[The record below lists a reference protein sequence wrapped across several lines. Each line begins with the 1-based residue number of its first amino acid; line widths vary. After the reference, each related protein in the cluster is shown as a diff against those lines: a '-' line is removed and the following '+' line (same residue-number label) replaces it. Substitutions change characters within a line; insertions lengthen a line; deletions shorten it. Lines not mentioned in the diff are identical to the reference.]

1 MNDQSSRLAI
11 QDSGGQ
17 LSIVG
22 VVDSHTA
29 GQLADAV
36 AAQGAD
42 RDLALDLGGVDFIDS
57 SGLRILVNAH
67 RQLEAAGHRLVLSGT
82 SDAVTRLLEITGLA
96 DHLHFR

>member
-11 QDSGGQ
+11 QDRGGQ

-29 GQLADAV
+29 AQLADAMT
-36 AAQGAD
+36 AHGAGG
-42 RDLALDLGGVDFIDS
+42 DLALDLSGVDFIDS

-67 RQLEAAGHRLVLSGT
+67 RQLEAAGHQLVLT
-82 SDAVTRLLEITGLA
+82 RASDAVTRLLEITGLA
-96 DHLHFR
+96 DHLHIR